1 MVAEPAGARSRWR
14 GNLGSRMPAY
24 VRAIHIDW
32 HYDEASPQVR
42 KLLPEANER
51 LSSTD
56 HTWDTFREQLR
67 ELAVRH
73 PDVVADAFI
82 EDGYR
87 NYWLFRVRP
96 VTPKPGMSLRELG
109 DRRVEEI
116 EISERLAD
124 ATEPIELP
132 YDAALTVTLAGDREL
147 LEELDGKDNSIEVPL
162 DYVDEDEMRTM
173 LERIAKAIDD
183 GGGRFVAEAG
193 YDRFLVDL
201 APGRAVARRLVL
213 ATEPELVARLRLGQ
227 YKAVPAAPRKAGEKY
242 EQALYWTES
251 MLQFIQG
258 QATRTDRSLS
268 NLVQLAFVKTRE
280 AIATS
285 DRAQLEAAKRGFDGD
300 KRRQT
305 LYFPGEMLDAMEAQA
320 ARLDSSLS
328 FVAQSAVALAR
339 DAILALPEAEAS

>member
-1 MVAEPAGARSRWR
+1 
-14 GNLGSRMPAY
+14 MPAC

-42 KLLPEANER
+42 KMLPDANER

-56 HTWDTFREQLR
+56 HTWATFREQLR
-67 ELAVRH
+67 ELALRH
-73 PDVVADAFI
+73 LDVVADAFV

-96 VTPKPGMSLRELG
+96 VTGKPGMSLRELG

-116 EISERLAD
+116 KISERLGD
-124 ATEPIELP
+124 TTTETVELP
-132 YDAALTVTLAGDREL
+132 YDNALTVTLAGDREL
-147 LEELDGKDNSIEVPL
+147 VEELDGDDDSVEVPL

-173 LERIAKAIDD
+173 LERIAKAIND

-193 YDRFLVDL
+193 YERFLVEL

-213 ATEPELVARLRLGQ
+213 ATEPELVARLRRGQ
-227 YKAVPAAPRKAGEKY
+227 YKAVPAAPRKPGEKY
-242 EQALYWTES
+242 EQALYWTDS
-251 MLQFIQG
+251 MLRFIQD

-268 NLVQLAFVKTRE
+268 NLVQLAFMKTRE
-280 AIATS
+280 VIATS
-285 DRAQLEAAKRGFDGD
+285 DRAQLDAAKRGFDGD
-300 KRRQT
+300 KRRQP

-339 DAILALPEAEAS
+339 DAILALPEAEAET

>member
-1 MVAEPAGARSRWR
+1 
-14 GNLGSRMPAY
+14 MPAY

-32 HYDEASPQVR
+32 HYDESSPQVQ
-42 KLLPEANER
+42 KMLPEAEQR

-56 HTWDTFREQLR
+56 HTWETFREQLR
-67 ELAVRH
+67 ELAVRCL
-73 PDVVADAFI
+73 DVVADAFI

-87 NYWLFRVRP
+87 NYWLFRVRQ
-96 VTPKPGMSLRELG
+96 VTAKPGMSLRELG

-116 EISERLAD
+116 KISERLGD
-124 ATEPIELP
+124 TTTEPVELP
-132 YDAALTVTLAGDREL
+132 YDDALTVTVAGDLELVEELAGD
-147 LEELDGKDNSIEVPL
+147 DDSIEVPL
-162 DYVDEDEMRTM
+162 DYVDENEMRTM

-193 YDRFLVDL
+193 YDRFLVEL
-201 APGRAVARRLVL
+201 TPGRAVARRLVL
-213 ATEPELVARLRLGQ
+213 ATEPELVGRLRRGQ
-227 YKAVPAAPRKAGEKY
+227 YKGVPAAPRKPGEKY
-242 EQALYWTES
+242 EQALYWTDS
-251 MLQFIQG
+251 MLQFIQD

-268 NLVQLAFVKTRE
+268 NLVQLAFMKTRE
-280 AIATS
+280 AIAAS

-328 FVAQSAVALAR
+328 LVAQSAVALAR
-339 DAILALPEAEAS
+339 DAILALPEAAAG

>member
-1 MVAEPAGARSRWR
+1 
-14 GNLGSRMPAY
+14 MPAY

-42 KLLPEANER
+42 KMLPEANER

-67 ELAVRH
+67 ELAVH
-73 PDVVADAFI
+73 HLDVVADAFI

-96 VTPKPGMSLRELG
+96 ATAKPGMSLRELG

-116 EISERLAD
+116 KISERLGD
-124 ATEPIELP
+124 TTMEPVELP
-132 YDAALTVTLAGDREL
+132 YDDALTVTLAGDREL
-147 LEELDGKDNSIEVPL
+147 LEELDGDDNSIEVPL

-183 GGGRFVAEAG
+183 GGGRFIAEAG
-193 YDRFLVDL
+193 YDRFLVEL

-213 ATEPELVARLRLGQ
+213 ATEPELVARLRRGQ
-227 YKAVPAAPRKAGEKY
+227 YQAVPAAPRKPGEKY
-242 EQALYWTES
+242 EQALYWTDS
-251 MLQFIQG
+251 MLQFIQD

-268 NLVQLAFVKTRE
+268 NLVQLAFIKTRE
-280 AIATS
+280 EIAAS

-339 DAILALPEAEAS
+339 DAILALSEAEAR